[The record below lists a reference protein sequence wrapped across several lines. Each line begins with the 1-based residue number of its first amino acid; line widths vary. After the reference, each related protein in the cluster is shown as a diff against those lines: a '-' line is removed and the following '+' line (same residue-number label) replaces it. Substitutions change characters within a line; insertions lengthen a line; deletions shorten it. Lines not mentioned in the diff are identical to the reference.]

1 LSLQRKSKV
10 KLTLKIKLPADRK
23 KTGTLTLVDPLTGL
37 PIYGPVPVLG
47 RAARDSAKANGNPA
61 GNPLLHYGDTP
72 TGSYRIA
79 NILTN
84 GTGTTRPVE
93 KYGQSGSISLE
104 PVSGDAKTAK
114 DNGRTGLFIHAGRH
128 AFSAAVG
135 PQALK
140 PTNGC
145 VRMLDWDLDQL
156 ISVIRAQTLAF
167 PGEVVVEVGEPG
179 GPMGDIDESVLDI
192 DPPPIGGGVLLP

>member
-1 LSLQRKSKV
+1 M

-37 PIYGPVPVLG
+37 PLYGPVPVLG
-47 RAARDSAKANGNPA
+47 RAARDTAKAKGNPS
-61 GNPLLHYGDTP
+61 GNPLFGYGDTP

-79 NILTN
+79 NILAN
-84 GTGTTRPVE
+84 GPDTTRPVE
-93 KYGQSGSISLE
+93 KYGQSGSIVLD
-104 PVSGDAKTAK
+104 PQSGDAKTAK

-128 AFSAAVG
+128 AFSAVVG

-145 VRMLDWDLDQL
+145 VRMLDWHLAQL
-156 ISVIRAQTLAF
+156 INVIRTQTLAF
-167 PGEVVVEVGEPG
+167 PGDVVVEVGEPG
-179 GPMGDIDESVLDI
+179 GPTGDIDESVLDI
-192 DPPPIGGGVLLP
+192 DPPLFGGGVLLP